1 MKNIILNKLLDKYER
16 SGYVLGNDSGR
27 AVAIAPKEL
36 GSYNS
41 HDYESVHIV
50 RDAVSELE
58 REGLVYSEPDKENSH
73 LIKRICLVLDNT
85 NKAYEFAAR
94 TPISERKDQ
103 LLQLIEST
111 ISNIK
116 TEWIVNFLRDEYEYI
131 SSKAKPNK
139 YFFDDID
146 KTKALCRVL
155 AFIDN
160 SEAMMMR
167 NISVQCFNDSKYL
180 ERNLVE
186 KLISIARHYEPEL
199 VIYKETEQ
207 EKLTNNQILE
217 QIGILTHSEILEF
230 CGKVRLIVK
239 GENINISGFDKGFC
253 LQSEMVDSIDD
264 IVLRRLEAV
273 LFVENRTTY
282 RQIIMQGV
290 PEKLLVV
297 YHGGFYSPLK
307 GNFIRKLY
315 NPVSNIRYY
324 FWGDIDLGGFMM
336 YDRLRKNIIPEL
348 IPYRMDL
355 ETFISGAAYGMDR
368 GNSYCNTLLK
378 YLELNTGSPFSDV
391 IMCIIRDKKTVEQE
405 ILKLDKSTMRSFS

>member
-16 SGYVLGNDSGR
+16 SSYVLGNGSGR

-36 GSYNS
+36 GSYS
-41 HDYESVHIV
+41 CYDYESVHIV

-58 REGLVYSEPDKENSH
+58 REGLVYSEQVKENSH

-85 NKAYEFAAR
+85 DKAYMFVSR
-94 TPISERKDQ
+94 TPISKRKQ
-103 LLQLIEST
+103 QFLQLIEST

-116 TEWIVNFLRDEYEYI
+116 TEWILNFLREEYEYI
-131 SSKAKPNK
+131 NLKAKPNK
-139 YFFDDID
+139 YLFEDID
-146 KTKALCRVL
+146 KAKALCKVL
-155 AFIDN
+155 IFIDN
-160 SEAMMMR
+160 SEAMMVR
-167 NISVQCFNDSKYL
+167 NISVRCFNDSKYL

-186 KLISIARHYEPEL
+186 KMVSIAKQYEPEL

-217 QIGILTHSEILEF
+217 QIGILTHSEIFEF
-230 CGKVRLIVK
+230 CGKASLIVK

-253 LQSEMVDSIDD
+253 LQSAMVDSIDD
-264 IVLRRLEAV
+264 IELKEIESI

-290 PEKLLVV
+290 SDKLLVV

-307 GNFIRKLY
+307 GRFMRKLY
-315 NPVSNIRYY
+315 NPTSNIRYY

-336 YDRLRKNIIPEL
+336 YDRLRKNIIAEL

-355 ETFISGAAYGMDR
+355 ETFISGVEYGMDR
-368 GNSYCNTLLK
+368 GTFYCDTLLK
-378 YLELNTGSPFSDV
+378 YLELNQDSPFADV
-391 IMCIIRDKKTVEQE
+391 IRCIIREKKTVEQE
-405 ILKLDKSTMRSFS
+405 ILKLDKKSLENKS